1 MRQNGQPHYSYKAEG
16 LTSYKA
22 ERLTLNEAEGLAPYE
37 AENVLYAS
45 TNVAI
50 I

>member
-1 MRQNGQPHYSYKAEG
+1 MRQNGQPHYLYKAEG
-16 LTSYKA
+16 
-22 ERLTLNEAEGLAPYE
+22 LTLNEAEGLASYE

-45 TNVAI
+45 TDVAI

>member
-1 MRQNGQPHYSYKAEG
+1 MRQNGQPHYSYKAE
-16 LTSYKA
+16 
-22 ERLTLNEAEGLAPYE
+22 RLTLNE

-45 TNVAI
+45 TDVAI